1 MRIIKRYRNRR
12 LYDTERKSYIT
23 HAELSAIIGSGEPF
37 QVVDSDSGEDI
48 TVAVLGQLFIG
59 NLRDERDA
67 AKAKETLIELIN
79 KGGEKSMSIL
89 RNTYLAGVGMLNLTR
104 KKAEEIIDQL
114 IKEGQINKSE
124 KKDAVMELLDK
135 AEEHT
140 KKYKDKVLKEAGDA
154 SKNFSKMIDKF
165 KLASR
170 NDLQALEKKID
181 LLTKKLDK
189 LNEK

>member
-1 MRIIKRYRNRR
+1 MRIIKRYKNRR
-12 LYDTERKSYIT
+12 LYDTDRKFYIT
-23 HAELSAIIGSGEPF
+23 HAELSAIVGSGEPF
-37 QVVDSDSGEDI
+37 RVVDSDSGEDI
-48 TVAVLGQLFIG
+48 TVAVLGQLLIG
-59 NLRDERDA
+59 NLREERDA
-67 AKAKETLIELIN
+67 GKAKEILIELIN

-89 RNTYLAGVGMLNLTR
+89 RNTYLAGIGMFNLTR

-135 AEEHT
+135 AEEQS
-140 KKYKDKVLKEAGDA
+140 KKYKDRVLKEAGDA
-154 SKNFSKMIDKF
+154 SKNFSKMIEKF

-181 LLTKKLDK
+181 MLTTKLDK
-189 LNEK
+189 LNKE